1 MADDFKYSQQLL
13 DDVAKADEES
23 QQRIQQQAPAPKKK
37 RGLLGVLSDT
47 FIGKRV
53 GPRKEY
59 EDL

>member
-13 DDVAKADEES
+13 DEVAAADRQS
-23 QQRIQQQAPAPKKK
+23 QQAVAPPAAPKKK

-47 FIGKRV
+47 FIGKKV

>member
-13 DDVAKADEES
+13 DEVAAADQQS
-23 QQRIQQQAPAPKKK
+23 QQAVAPPAAPKKK

-47 FIGKRV
+47 FIGKKV

>member
-13 DDVAKADEES
+13 DEVTAADEQAK
-23 QQRIQQQAPAPKKK
+23 QQVAPQPTPKKK

-47 FIGKRV
+47 FIGKKV